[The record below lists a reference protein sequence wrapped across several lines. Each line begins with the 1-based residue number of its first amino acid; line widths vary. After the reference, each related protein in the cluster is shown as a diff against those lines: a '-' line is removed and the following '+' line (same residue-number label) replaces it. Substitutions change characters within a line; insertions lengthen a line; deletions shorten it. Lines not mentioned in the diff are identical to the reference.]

1 MGENSSLAEVHEA
14 ARSLTGV
21 MVRNGVESVH
31 VTRLPP
37 TSEFFRVTV
46 SYLTPVSLP
55 PPTPIACDCEGCQ
68 AKQEAQEAS
77 EGEEPCTCE
86 ACANELP
93 EAPAGAVH

>member
-1 MGENSSLAEVHEA
+1 MAEVHEA

-31 VTRLPP
+31 VTRLPHSQGLFY
-37 TSEFFRVTV
+37 TTI
-46 SYLTPVSLP
+46 SYLAFASS

-68 AKQEAQEAS
+68 AKQEAQEVQ
-77 EGEEPCTCE
+77 EVGGDEEPCDCE

-93 EAPAGAVH
+93 EVPTGAVH